1 MDKVRIS
8 VENDKIIARYYNDKS
23 SNSFSNIYFGNDA
36 KRFIADSFKD
46 SDIDIKLKGK
56 NMIVYSD
63 SRMTEFVNYS
73 EVFNSDGLNIDIDGY
88 LARRAGKAKG
98 FKRKSKIGKVTGGL
112 AFLMAILI
120 LLKTPGV
127 NLFKNNN
134 DKSDTKE
141 KSLFDTIFDGSLKD
155 DVESFLND
163 NHLTSKPL
171 ESSNDS
177 SSVAGTNDGTYEN
190 SDDTLADFIADQE
203 NDSNDELT
211 NAEELENLL
220 NENDKMGGLYID
232 KEYTLDFKDRTD
244 YDKANHTK
252 EYYYDVIKKY
262 AMMYGVSSDLLL
274 GIAIQNSDPGTNIV
288 NNRGGV
294 GLMQIHSENLNN
306 TTIQAY
312 NYQLG
317 KKDYLFI
324 DEDKIKDYNTNIKIG
339 CMLFQ
344 NCLEYMDYNI
354 IAALCA
360 YNWGYDN
367 TNKVIN
373 DYAKSIGSTRE
384 DVLKSSDIKWIDLY
398 EKDKQNDIAFPRMV
412 LSYLDVSKSFNN
424 MMLASDGRTQIVRTT
439 VHNSLVKV
447 MK

>member
-23 SNSFSNIYFGNDA
+23 ANSFSNIYFGNDA

-141 KSLFDTIFDGSLKD
+141 KSLFDTVFDGNLKD
-155 DVESFLND
+155 DIENFLND
-163 NHLTSKPL
+163 RNLTSKPI
-171 ESSNDS
+171 EPNSNINTGDTS
-177 SSVAGTNDGTYEN
+177 SSSLDELNDGDREYV
-190 SDDTLADFIADQE
+190 SDE
-203 NDSNDELT
+203 RT
-211 NAEELENLL
+211 NAEELEDLL
-220 NENDKMGGLYID
+220 NENDKKGSLYID
-232 KEYTLDFKDRTD
+232 NEYTLDFKDRTD
-244 YDKANHTK
+244 LEKGNHA
-252 EYYYDVIKKY
+252 ELYYYNTINKY
-262 AMMYGVSSDLLL
+262 AKIYGVSPDLVL
-274 GIAIQNSDPGTNIV
+274 GIAIQNSDPGTNVV
-288 NNRGGV
+288 NNRGGE
-294 GLMQIHSENLNN
+294 GLMQIHYDEIKN
-306 TTIQAY
+306 TNIYAY
-312 NYQLG
+312 NYQMGVIEKFYVDSENG
-317 KKDYLFI
+317 KIF
-324 DEDKIKDYNTNIKIG
+324 ENNVKIG

-344 NCLEYMDYNI
+344 NCLEHMDYNI

-360 YNWGYDN
+360 YNWGYDD
-367 TNKVIN
+367 TDKVLN
-373 DYAKSIGSTRE
+373 DYAKSIGSTRA
-384 DVLKSSDIKWIDLY
+384 DVLSSSDTKWIDLY

-412 LSYLDVSKSFNN
+412 LSYLDVSKPFNN
-424 MMLASDGRTQIVRTT
+424 MKLASDGSTQIVRTT

>member
-23 SNSFSNIYFGNDA
+23 ANSFSNIYFGNDA

-141 KSLFDTIFDGSLKD
+141 KSLFDTVFDGNLKD
-155 DVESFLND
+155 DIENFLND
-163 NHLTSKPL
+163 RNLTSKPI
-171 ESSNDS
+171 EPNSNVNTGDTS
-177 SSVAGTNDGTYEN
+177 SSSLDELNDGDREYV
-190 SDDTLADFIADQE
+190 SDE
-203 NDSNDELT
+203 RT
-211 NAEELENLL
+211 NAEELEDLL
-220 NENDKMGGLYID
+220 NENDKKGSLYID

-244 YDKANHTK
+244 LEKKNHA
-252 EYYYDVIKKY
+252 ELYYYNTINKY
-262 AMMYGVSSDLLL
+262 AKMFGVSSQLML
-274 GIAIQNSDPGTNIV
+274 GIAIQNSSPGTNLA
-288 NNRGGV
+288 NNRGGE
-294 GLMQIHSENLNN
+294 GLMQIHYDDLKN
-306 TTIQAY
+306 TYVYAY

-317 KKDYLFI
+317 TR
-324 DEDKIKDYNTNIKIG
+324 DKLLVDDDKAKEYENNVKIG

-344 NCLEYMDYNI
+344 NCLEYMNYNV

-360 YNWGYDN
+360 YNWGYAD
-367 TNKVIN
+367 TDKVLN
-373 DYAKSIGSTRE
+373 EYAASVGLTRE
-384 DVLKSSDIKWIDLY
+384 KVLDGTSTKWVDLY
-398 EKDKQNDIAFPRMV
+398 EGNRGNDMAFPRMV
-412 LSYLDVSKSFNN
+412 LSYLDLSKPFNN
-424 MMLASDGRTQIVRTT
+424 VRLAQNGETEIVRTT

>member
-36 KRFIADSFKD
+36 KRFIADSFKN
-46 SDIDIKLKGK
+46 SDINIKLKGK

-98 FKRKSKIGKVTGGL
+98 FKRKSKVGKVTGGL

-141 KSLFDTIFDGSLKD
+141 KSLFDTVFDGNLKD
-155 DVESFLND
+155 DIENFLND
-163 NHLTSKPL
+163 RNLTSKPI
-171 ESSNDS
+171 EPNSNVNTGDTS
-177 SSVAGTNDGTYEN
+177 SSSLDELNDGDREYV
-190 SDDTLADFIADQE
+190 SDE
-203 NDSNDELT
+203 RT
-211 NAEELENLL
+211 NAEELEDLL
-220 NENDKMGGLYID
+220 NENDKKGSLYID

-244 YDKANHTK
+244 LEKGNHA
-252 EYYYDVIKKY
+252 ELYYYNTINKY
-262 AMMYGVSSDLLL
+262 AKMFGVSSQLML
-274 GIAIQNSDPGTNIV
+274 GIAIQNSSPGTNLA
-288 NNRGGV
+288 NNRGGE
-294 GLMQIHSENLNN
+294 GLMQIHYDDLKN
-306 TTIQAY
+306 TYVYAY

-317 KKDYLFI
+317 TR
-324 DEDKIKDYNTNIKIG
+324 DKLLVDDDKAKEYENNVKIG

-344 NCLEYMDYNI
+344 NCLEYMNYNV

-360 YNWGYDN
+360 YNWGYAD
-367 TNKVIN
+367 TDKVLN
-373 DYAKSIGSTRE
+373 EYAASVGLTRE
-384 DVLKSSDIKWIDLY
+384 KVLDGTSTKWVDLY
-398 EKDKQNDIAFPRMV
+398 EGNRGNDMAFPRMV
-412 LSYLDVSKSFNN
+412 LSYLDLSKPFNN
-424 MMLASDGRTQIVRTT
+424 VRLAQNGETEIVRTT

>member
-23 SNSFSNIYFGNDA
+23 ANSFSNIYFGNDA
-36 KRFIADSFKD
+36 KRFIADSFKN
-46 SDIDIKLKGK
+46 SDINIKLKGK

-98 FKRKSKIGKVTGGL
+98 FKRKSKVGKVTGGL

-141 KSLFDTIFDGSLKD
+141 KSLFDTVFDGNLKD
-155 DVESFLND
+155 DIENFLND
-163 NHLTSKPL
+163 RNLTSKPI
-171 ESSNDS
+171 EPNSNVNTGDTS
-177 SSVAGTNDGTYEN
+177 SSSLDELNDGDREYV
-190 SDDTLADFIADQE
+190 SDE
-203 NDSNDELT
+203 RT
-211 NAEELENLL
+211 NAEELEDLL
-220 NENDKMGGLYID
+220 NENDKKGSLYID

-244 YDKANHTK
+244 LEKGNHA
-252 EYYYDVIKKY
+252 ELYYYNTINKY
-262 AMMYGVSSDLLL
+262 AKMFGVSSQLML
-274 GIAIQNSDPGTNIV
+274 GIAIQNSSPGTNLA
-288 NNRGGV
+288 NNRGGE
-294 GLMQIHSENLNN
+294 GLMQIHYDDLKN
-306 TTIQAY
+306 TYVYAY

-317 KKDYLFI
+317 TR
-324 DEDKIKDYNTNIKIG
+324 DKLLVDDDKAKEYENNVKIG

-344 NCLEYMDYNI
+344 NCLEYMNYNV

-360 YNWGYDN
+360 YNWGYAD
-367 TNKVIN
+367 TDKVLN
-373 DYAKSIGSTRE
+373 EYAASVGLTRE
-384 DVLKSSDIKWIDLY
+384 KVLDGTSTKWVDLY
-398 EKDKQNDIAFPRMV
+398 EGNRGNDMAFPRMV
-412 LSYLDVSKSFNN
+412 LSYLDLSKPFNN
-424 MMLASDGRTQIVRTT
+424 VRLAQNGETEIVRTT

>member
-8 VENDKIIARYYNDKS
+8 VENDKIIARYYNDKN

-46 SDIDIKLKGK
+46 SNIDIKLKGK
-56 NMIVYSD
+56 NMTVYSD

-88 LARRAGKAKG
+88 LARRAGKVKG
-98 FKRKSKIGKVTGGL
+98 FKRKSKVGKVTGGL

-141 KSLFDTIFDGSLKD
+141 KSLFDTIFDGNLKD
-155 DVESFLND
+155 DIENFLND
-163 NHLTSKPL
+163 KNLTSKPL
-171 ESSNDS
+171 EPN
-177 SSVAGTNDGTYEN
+177 SSVNTENTLVPSLDELNDGDRESV
-190 SDDTLADFIADQE
+190 SDE
-203 NDSNDELT
+203 RT

-252 EYYYDVIKKY
+252 KYYYDVIKKY

-324 DEDKIKDYNTNIKIG
+324 DEDKIKDYKTNIKIG

-344 NCLEYMDYNI
+344 NCLEYMDYNV

-367 TNKVIN
+367 TNTVIN

-439 VHNSLVKV
+439 VHNSLVKG

>member
-8 VENDKIIARYYNDKS
+8 VENDKIIARYYNDKRA
-23 SNSFSNIYFGNDA
+23 NSFSNIYFGNDA

-46 SDIDIKLKGK
+46 SDIDIKIKGK

-88 LARRAGKAKG
+88 LARRAGTVKG

-141 KSLFDTIFDGSLKD
+141 KSLFDTVFDGNLKD
-155 DVESFLND
+155 DIENFLND
-163 NHLTSKPL
+163 RNLTSKPI
-171 ESSNDS
+171 EPNSNVNTGDTS
-177 SSVAGTNDGTYEN
+177 SSSLDELNDGDREYV
-190 SDDTLADFIADQE
+190 SDE
-203 NDSNDELT
+203 RT
-211 NAEELENLL
+211 NAEELEDLL
-220 NENDKMGGLYID
+220 NENDKKGSLYID
-232 KEYTLDFKDRTD
+232 NEYTLDFKDRTD
-244 YDKANHTK
+244 LEKGNHA
-252 EYYYDVIKKY
+252 ELYYYNTINKY
-262 AMMYGVSSDLLL
+262 AKMYGVSSQLML
-274 GIAIQNSDPGTNIV
+274 GIAIQNSSPGTNLA
-288 NNRGGV
+288 NNRGGE
-294 GLMQIHSENLNN
+294 GLMQIHYDDLKN
-306 TTIQAY
+306 TYVYAY

-317 KKDYLFI
+317 TR
-324 DEDKIKDYNTNIKIG
+324 DKLLVDDDKAKEYENNVKIG

-344 NCLEYMDYNI
+344 NCLEYMNYNV

-360 YNWGYDN
+360 YNWGYAD
-367 TNKVIN
+367 TDKVLN
-373 DYAKSIGSTRE
+373 EYAASVGLTRE
-384 DVLKSSDIKWIDLY
+384 KVLDGTSTKWVDLY
-398 EKDKQNDIAFPRMV
+398 EGNRGNDMAFPRMV
-412 LSYLDVSKSFNN
+412 LSYLDLSKPFNN
-424 MMLASDGRTQIVRTT
+424 VRLAQNGETEIVRTT

>member
-8 VENDKIIARYYNDKS
+8 VENDKIIARYYNDKRA
-23 SNSFSNIYFGNDA
+23 NSFSNIYFGNDA

-46 SDIDIKLKGK
+46 SNIDIKLKGK

-98 FKRKSKIGKVTGGL
+98 FKRKSKVGKVTGGL

-120 LLKTPGV
+120 LLKTTGFTTR
-127 NLFKNNN
+127 LTNNN
-134 DKSDTKE
+134 SSDTKE
-141 KSLFDTIFDGSLKD
+141 KSLFDTIFDGNLKD
-155 DVESFLND
+155 DIENFLND
-163 NHLTSKPL
+163 KNLTSKPI
-171 ESSNDS
+171 EPN
-177 SSVAGTNDGTYEN
+177 SSVNTENTLVPSLDELNDGDRETV
-190 SDDTLADFIADQE
+190 SDE
-203 NDSNDELT
+203 RT

-324 DEDKIKDYNTNIKIG
+324 DEDKIKDYKTNIKIG

-344 NCLEYMDYNI
+344 NCLEYMDYNV

-367 TNKVIN
+367 TNTVIN

-439 VHNSLVKV
+439 VHNSLVKG

>member
-23 SNSFSNIYFGNDA
+23 ANSFSNIYFGNDA

-141 KSLFDTIFDGSLKD
+141 KSLFDTVFDGNLKD
-155 DVESFLND
+155 DIENFLND
-163 NHLTSKPL
+163 RNLTSKPI
-171 ESSNDS
+171 EPNSNVNTGDTS
-177 SSVAGTNDGTYEN
+177 SSSLDELNDGDREYV
-190 SDDTLADFIADQE
+190 SDE
-203 NDSNDELT
+203 RT
-211 NAEELENLL
+211 NAEELEDLL
-220 NENDKMGGLYID
+220 NENDKKGSLYID
-232 KEYTLDFKDRTD
+232 NEYTLDFKDRTD
-244 YDKANHTK
+244 LEKGNHA
-252 EYYYDVIKKY
+252 ELYYYNTINKY
-262 AMMYGVSSDLLL
+262 AKIYGVSPDLVL
-274 GIAIQNSDPGTNIV
+274 GIAIQNSDPGTNVV
-288 NNRGGV
+288 NNRGGQ
-294 GLMQIHSENLNN
+294 GLMQIHYDEIKN
-306 TTIQAY
+306 TNIYAY
-312 NYQLG
+312 NYQMGVIEKFYVDSENG
-317 KKDYLFI
+317 KIF
-324 DEDKIKDYNTNIKIG
+324 ENNVKIG

-344 NCLEYMDYNI
+344 NCLEHMDYNI

-360 YNWGYDN
+360 YNWGYDD
-367 TNKVIN
+367 TDKVLN
-373 DYAKSIGSTRE
+373 DYAKSIGSTRA
-384 DVLKSSDIKWIDLY
+384 DVLSSSDTKWIDLY

-412 LSYLDVSKSFNN
+412 LSYLDVSKPFNN
-424 MMLASDGRTQIVRTT
+424 MKLASDGSTQIVRTT

>member
-8 VENDKIIARYYNDKS
+8 VENDKIIARYYNDKRA
-23 SNSFSNIYFGNDA
+23 NSFSNIYFGNDA

-46 SDIDIKLKGK
+46 SNIDIKLKGK
-56 NMIVYSD
+56 NMIVYSN
-63 SRMTEFVNYS
+63 SRITEFVNYS

-88 LARRAGKAKG
+88 LARRAGTVKG

-141 KSLFDTIFDGSLKD
+141 KSLFDTIFDGNLKD
-155 DVESFLND
+155 DIENFLND
-163 NHLTSKPL
+163 KNLTSKPI
-171 ESSNDS
+171 EPN
-177 SSVAGTNDGTYEN
+177 SSVNTENTSVPSLDELNDGDRETV
-190 SDDTLADFIADQE
+190 SDE
-203 NDSNDELT
+203 RT
-211 NAEELENLL
+211 NAEELEDLL
-220 NENDKMGGLYID
+220 NENDKKGSLYID
-232 KEYTLDFKDRTD
+232 KEYTLNFKDRTD
-244 YDKANHTK
+244 LEKGNHA
-252 EYYYDVIKKY
+252 ELYYYDTINKY
-262 AMMYGVSSDLLL
+262 AKMYGVSPQLML
-274 GIAIQNSDPGTNIV
+274 GIAIQNSSPGTNLA
-288 NNRGGV
+288 NNRGGE
-294 GLMQIHSENLNN
+294 GLMQIHYDDLKN
-306 TTIQAY
+306 TYVYAY

-317 KKDYLFI
+317 TR
-324 DEDKIKDYNTNIKIG
+324 DKLLVDDDKTKEYVNNVKIG

-360 YNWGYDN
+360 YNWGYAD
-367 TNKVIN
+367 TDKVLN
-373 DYAKSIGSTRE
+373 EYAASVGLTRE
-384 DVLKSSDIKWIDLY
+384 KVLDGTSTKWVDLY
-398 EKDKQNDIAFPRMV
+398 EGNRGNDMAFPRMV
-412 LSYLDVSKSFNN
+412 LSYLDLSKPFNN
-424 MMLASDGRTQIVRTT
+424 VRLAQNGETEIVRTT

>member
-23 SNSFSNIYFGNDA
+23 ANSFSNIYFGNDA
-36 KRFIADSFKD
+36 KRFIADSFKN

-63 SRMTEFVNYS
+63 SRITEFIDYS

-120 LLKTPGV
+120 LLKTTGFTTR
-127 NLFKNNN
+127 LTNNN
-134 DKSDTKE
+134 SSDTKE

-155 DVESFLND
+155 DVENFLN
-163 NHLTSKPL
+163 NNNLTSKPL
-171 ESSNDS
+171 ESGNDS

-190 SDDTLADFIADQE
+190 SDDTLADLIDVQD
-203 NDSNDELT
+203 NNSNDELT
-211 NAEELENLL
+211 NGEELENLL
-220 NENDKMGGLYID
+220 KDGMFID

-244 YDKANHTK
+244 YDKGNHA
-252 EYYYDVIKKY
+252 ENYYYNVINKY
-262 AMMYGVSSDLLL
+262 AKIYGVSPDLVL
-274 GIAIQNSDPGTNIV
+274 GIAIQNSDPGTNVV
-288 NNRGGV
+288 NNRGGE
-294 GLMQIHSENLNN
+294 GLMQIHYDEIKN
-306 TTIQAY
+306 TNIYAY
-312 NYQLG
+312 NYQMGVIEKFYVDSETG
-317 KKDYLFI
+317 KIF
-324 DEDKIKDYNTNIKIG
+324 ENNVKIG

-344 NCLEYMDYNI
+344 NCLEHMDYNI

-360 YNWGYDN
+360 YNWGYDD
-367 TNKVIN
+367 TDKVLN
-373 DYAKSIGSTRE
+373 DYAKSIGSTRA
-384 DVLKSSDIKWIDLY
+384 DVLSSSDTKWIDLY

-412 LSYLDVSKSFNN
+412 LSYLDVSKPFNN
-424 MMLASDGRTQIVRTT
+424 MKLASDGSTQIVRTT